1 MADEAPPTPATGE
14 PAPAPPPPPPP
25 PAPSAKPDADLGEA
39 GTKALKEERA
49 ARREAE
55 RQLKELAPLAAKAK
69 ELEDASKSE
78 AEKLTERLNAAE
90 QRAVAAETNALRL
103 EIAGEKGLTPTQAKR
118 LIGTTRKELE
128 ADADDLLATFAPPA
142 PPAPKP
148 GSRPKESLRTVVVAS
163 NGDTPKTDM
172 NEWMR
177 EQAARKPT

>member
-1 MADEAPPTPATGE
+1 MG
-14 PAPAPPPPPPP
+14 
-25 PAPSAKPDADLGEA
+25 DAGK
-39 GTKALKEERA
+39 KALTEERA

-55 RQLKELAPLAAKAK
+55 KRLKELEPLAKRAQ

-78 AEKLTERLNAAE
+78 AEKLTERLTAAE

-118 LIGTTRKELE
+118 LIGSTRKELE
-128 ADADDLLATFAPPA
+128 ADADDLLATFAPAA

-148 GSRPKESLRTVVVAS
+148 GSRPKENLKTVPVAT
-163 NGDTPKTDM
+163 NGAVDKTDM

-177 EQAARKPT
+177 NQAARKST